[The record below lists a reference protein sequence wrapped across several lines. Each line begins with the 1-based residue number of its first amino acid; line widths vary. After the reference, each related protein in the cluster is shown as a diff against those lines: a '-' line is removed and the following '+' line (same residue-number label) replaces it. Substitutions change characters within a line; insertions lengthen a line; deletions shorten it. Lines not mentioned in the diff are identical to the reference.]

1 MRDVTLYTV
10 ILDYG
15 GGTYIAQLTAASA
28 VAALPIWIARL
39 NDEDL
44 AEWGISRREL
54 ANITKDNGIV
64 PMSGCVNVWCVSGAA
79 RKGLALINLI
89 ATQKGASTVER
100 SGAPRA
106 RVRRRRSG

>member
-28 VAALPIWIARL
+28 VAALPIWIAGL

-44 AEWGISRREL
+44 AEWGIKRNEATML
-54 ANITKDNGIV
+54 AT
-64 PMSGCVNVWCVSGAA
+64 VSIAVINAA
-79 RKGLALINLI
+79 LVEAMIFP
-89 ATQKGASTVER
+89 STI
-100 SGAPRA
+100 SSLRA
-106 RVRRRRSG
+106 GDESSDSSVRRSFSPAVMSIDGYMLSLETL